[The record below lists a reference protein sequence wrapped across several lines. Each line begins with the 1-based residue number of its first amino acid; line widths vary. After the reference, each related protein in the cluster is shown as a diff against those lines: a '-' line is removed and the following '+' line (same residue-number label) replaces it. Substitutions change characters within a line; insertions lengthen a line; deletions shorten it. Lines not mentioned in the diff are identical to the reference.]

1 MSRELEGPAKVGV
14 SSLLGGTVP
23 DLEIDEAVG
32 GKLADNIMH
41 FARALRVAGLPIGP
55 GKVIDALRAVET
67 AGVTR
72 RDDFYWALHSVFVN
86 RRDQREMFD
95 QAFHIFW
102 RNPEIL
108 DKLMSLMLPVM
119 GGGGEFEAEKASQR
133 LRDALFPG
141 RDEGEDEREV
151 DEREI
156 IMDSSGSA
164 SAREILQTKDFESMS
179 SEELAEARRVVAQ
192 MRLPI
197 MAVPTRRFVADDRGR
212 RVDMRKTLRAG
223 LRSGGDVIPLKHRRR
238 ARRHPPLV
246 ILCDI
251 SGSMSRYSR
260 MLLHFIHA
268 ITNDRD
274 RVHTFLFGTRL
285 SIVTRHLRQK
295 DVDVAIDQVSETVED
310 WSGGTRIGVTL
321 KEFNAVWSRR
331 VLGQGA
337 VVLFISDGLDR
348 DAGDGLEAEMER
360 LHKSCRRLIWLNP
373 LLRFDG
379 FEPKSKGIRAILPHV
394 DEFRPVHSLNSLR
407 DVAEA
412 LGKQAPRVE
421 EGLTSMKRS
430 VA

>member
-1 MSRELEGPAKVGV
+1 MSDERDGFAKVGV
-14 SSLLGGTVP
+14 SSMLSGTVP
-23 DLEIDEAVG
+23 DLEIDENVS

-108 DKLMSLMLPVM
+108 KRLMSLMLPVM
-119 GGGGEFEAEKASQR
+119 GGGGQAEFDKSSQR

-141 RDEGEDEREV
+141 RDDAEDDSEEDKQDFMV
-151 DEREI
+151 
-156 IMDSSGSA
+156 DSSGSA
-164 SAREILQTKDFESMS
+164 SSREVLQSMDFESMS
-179 SEELAEARRVVAQ
+179 SEEMAEARRVIAN

-197 MAVPTRRFVADDRGR
+197 MAVPTRRFVPDDRGP

-223 LRSGGDVIPLKHRRR
+223 LRSGGAIIPLKRRRR
-238 ARRHPPLV
+238 AKRHPPLV

-251 SGSMSRYSR
+251 SGSMSQYSR
-260 MLLHFIHA
+260 MLLHFVHA

-285 SIVTRHLRQK
+285 NNVTRHLRHK
-295 DVDVAIDQVSETVED
+295 DVDIAVDQVAETVED

-373 LLRFDG
+373 LLRFEG
-379 FEPKSKGIRAILPHV
+379 FEPKSKGIKAILPHV
-394 DEFRPVHSLNSLR
+394 DEFRTVHNLNSLR
-407 DVAEA
+407 DVAAA
-412 LGKQAPRVE
+412 LGKPAARVE
-421 EGLTSMKRS
+421 EGLTNMKRQ

>member
-1 MSRELEGPAKVGV
+1 MSDKLDGFAKVGV
-14 SSLLGGTVP
+14 SSMLSGTVP
-23 DLEIDEAVG
+23 DLEIDENVS

-108 DKLMSLMLPVM
+108 KRLMSLMLPVM
-119 GGGGEFEAEKASQR
+119 GGGGQAEFDKSSQR

-141 RDEGEDEREV
+141 RDDAEEDSEEDQQDFMV
-151 DEREI
+151 
-156 IMDSSGSA
+156 DSSGSA
-164 SAREILQTKDFESMS
+164 SSREVLQSMDFETMS
-179 SEELAEARRVVAQ
+179 SQELAEARRVIAN

-223 LRSGGDVIPLKHRRR
+223 LRSGGAIIPLKRRRR
-238 ARRHPPLV
+238 AKRHPPLV

-251 SGSMSRYSR
+251 SGSMSQYSR
-260 MLLHFIHA
+260 MLLHFVHA

-285 SIVTRHLRQK
+285 NNVTRHLRHR
-295 DVDVAIDQVSETVED
+295 DVDVAVDQVAETVED

-348 DAGDGLEAEMER
+348 DAGEGLEAEMER

-373 LLRFDG
+373 LLRFEG
-379 FEPKSKGIRAILPHV
+379 FEPKSKGIKAILPHV
-394 DEFRPVHSLNSLR
+394 DEFRTVHNLNSLR
-407 DVAEA
+407 DVAAA
-412 LGKQAPRVE
+412 LGKPAARVE
-421 EGLTSMKRS
+421 EGLSSMQRQ